1 MKIQN
6 NLLYS
11 YLTPIKSLK
20 RKIRQGKVSGQYL
33 PHSGCYE
40 SAVVLRGYTL
50 AVECRR
56 SRVARFILLGR
67 HPLPPRLQAAHC
79 IQPLCKQI
87 SLALLSFNYL
97 LKPPITKDFIFQ
109 ITSPLSQLPID
120 PPFSTTTLQATN
132 VISRPQ

>member
-1 MKIQN
+1 MLHKTGYNFLEI
-6 NLLYS
+6 
-11 YLTPIKSLK
+11 
-20 RKIRQGKVSGQYL
+20 IRRGKVSGWHL
-33 PHSGCYE
+33 PHSDCYE

-67 HPLPPRLQAAHC
+67 HPLPPRLQAAQC

-97 LKPPITKDFIFQ
+97 STAYYQKISFTELLIYF
-109 ITSPLSQLPID
+109 LS
-120 PPFSTTTLQATN
+120 
-132 VISRPQ
+132 